1 MVNSMPESL
10 TQFLEVNS
18 IEASAPCRID
28 AGGTWDI
35 KAMALP
41 LESCRPSTV
50 NIALNLRTRVKLSSY
65 EKGMLKIS
73 SDGFMKSEVYSSGN
87 ASFTSSF
94 GIFFAALSLFGYE
107 GVEVRI
113 SSQAPVKSALGGS
126 STALVALLRALS
138 KVKEKKE
145 GKGLSKRELLHLAY
159 HIEDGVGGGNC
170 GMQDQAAA
178 VYGGVNLW
186 QWLYSRK
193 ACPFERTMILDGR
206 GRREL
211 SERILVAYSGKSH
224 VSSVTNR
231 KWIDDFLSGRTRSG
245 WIKANEIVKELAPA
259 LKESEWARAAGLIK
273 KEMEIRRDITPEAFI
288 PETEGLID
296 EAERAG
302 CGARFSGAGAGGAVW
317 AIGAY
322 DAVQKLRPAW
332 IKVLKKEKGALMLP
346 CAIDNSGA
354 G

>member
-10 TQFLEVNS
+10 TRFLEVNS

-41 LESCRPSTV
+41 MESCRPSTV
-50 NIALNLRTRVKLSSY
+50 NIALNLRTGVKLSSY
-65 EKGMLKIS
+65 EKGMTKIS
-73 SDGFMKSEVYSSGN
+73 SDGFGKSEVYPSDN
-87 ASFTSSF
+87 ASFTCSF

-113 SSQAPVKSALGGS
+113 SSQTPVKSALGGS
-126 STALVALLRALS
+126 STALVALLKALS
-138 KVKEKKE
+138 KIKEKRE
-145 GKGLSKRELLHLAY
+145 EKGLSKRELLYLAY
-159 HIEDGVGGGNC
+159 HIEDGVAGGNC

-186 QWLYSRK
+186 QWFYSRN
-193 ACPFERTMILDGR
+193 ACPFERTMILDRR

-231 KWIDDFLSGRTRSG
+231 KWIDDFISGRTRSG
-245 WIKANEIVKELAPA
+245 WIEANKIIKELAPA
-259 LKESEWARAAGLIK
+259 IKERDWAKSAGLIK
-273 KEMEIRRDITPEAFI
+273 KEVEIRRDITPEAFI
-288 PETEGLID
+288 PETEGLIN
-296 EAERAG
+296 EAEKAG
-302 CGARFSGAGAGGAVW
+302 CGARFSGAGAGGSVW
-317 AIGAY
+317 AIGTY

-332 IKVLKKEKGALMLP
+332 IRALKKEKGALMLP
-346 CAIDNSGA
+346 CAIDEYGA
-354 G
+354 R